1 MDESFYDLLLNEEI
15 KELVIDL
22 FEKDDI
28 EEDID
33 CLICLEKIDNYQE
46 GKLVCGCSN
55 KFHIDCLQ
63 NWINQNY
70 NCPICRKGPNIQ
82 SNNQNNN
89 DYIIEFMNYFDNNN
103 QVVPIENEESIIRRQ
118 EINRLRIN
126 RNNNMKYIQI
136 IGLVLCCIIIFYVFS
151 EQYSISNNQ

>member
-1 MDESFYDLLLNEEI
+1 MDESFYELLLNEEI

-22 FEKDDI
+22 YEQDDI
-28 EEDID
+28 EEDVD

-46 GKLVCGCSN
+46 GKLLCGCNN
-55 KFHIDCLQ
+55 KFHINCLQ
-63 NWINQNY
+63 SWINQNY

-103 QVVPIENEESIIRRQ
+103 QVVPIENLDSITRRQ

-136 IGLVLCCIIIFYVFS
+136 IGLVLCCIIIFYVLT
-151 EQYSISNNQ
+151 EQHSISNN